1 MYAFEIHN
9 TSSPVCKA
17 LKLEPGVSGSN
28 PFRGSIFKKKNAH
41 ENQAQHEIIVQI
53 LQ

>member
-1 MYAFEIHN
+1 MYAFKIHN

-28 PFRGSIFKKKNAH
+28 PFRGSIFFLIAH
-41 ENQAQHEIIVQI
+41 ENQA
-53 LQ
+53 